1 MRLRA
6 HMDLRAAIRFPVSYP
21 VILTAACLESRGC
34 LVNLSVWGCAMRAPA
49 GLCRGDRC
57 SLALLVPNEDAPLL
71 IDLARVRWTTGQEFG
86 VEFLNMT
93 TSTRSRL
100 RRFLLALKTAP
111 VC

>member
-6 HMDLRAAIRFPVSYP
+6 HMDLRAAMRFPVSCP
-21 VILTAACLESRGC
+21 VLLTADRLESRGC

-49 GLCRGDRC
+49 GLCRGNRC
-57 SLALLVPNEDAPLL
+57 SLTLLMPNDAPPLL
-71 IDLARVRWTTGQEFG
+71 IDLARVRWSAGQEFG

-93 TSTRSRL
+93 TPTRSRL
-100 RRFLLALKTAP
+100 RRFLLVLKTAS